1 MSKKIKMERTIKYK
15 INKDDN
21 FGSVRPF
28 FEAYPEAVEQLLQQV
43 SNRAQDVNFESLS
56 VKSLLELLSG
66 KLPTELDGRLNG
78 GTVEQFGEV
87 LHSLRDGVATFEAF
101 MKRTTP
107 PKTPE
112 SVKMAKGQEPQGLE
126 EAVLW
131 TLRTAF
137 SLHGFEDAHRLTIY
151 EYMVARKNIY
161 NEAIV
166 AYNQSMAAGAG
177 AAAARRR

>member
-1 MSKKIKMERTIKYK
+1 MERTVTFK
-15 INKDDN
+15 INKDN
-21 FGSVRPF
+21 CFGSVRPF
-28 FEAYPEAVEQLLQQV
+28 FEAYPEVVEQLLEQV
-43 SNRAQDVNFESLS
+43 PKKAQDVNFEALS

-66 KLPTELDGRLNG
+66 RMPTELDGRLNE
-78 GTVEQFGEV
+78 GTVEQFAEI
-87 LHSLRDGVATFEAF
+87 LHSLRDGVAVFEAF

-112 SVKMAKGQEPQGLE
+112 SVKMGKGQVPQGLE

-137 SLHGFEDAHRLTIY
+137 SLHGFEDAHQLSVY

-166 AYNQSMAAGAG
+166 AYNQSMAAGA
-177 AAAARRR
+177 AARRR

>member
-1 MSKKIKMERTIKYK
+1 MKRTIKYK
-15 INKDDN
+15 VGKNDN

-28 FEAYPEAVEQLLQQV
+28 FEAYPEAVEQLLRQV
-43 SNRAQDVNFESLS
+43 PKRAQDVNFEALS

-66 KLPTELDGRLNG
+66 RMPTELDGRLNE
-78 GTVEQFGEV
+78 GTVEQFGQV
-87 LHSLRDGVATFEAF
+87 LNALRDGVAVFEEF
-101 MKRTTP
+101 MERTTP

-112 SVKMAKGQEPQGLE
+112 SVKMGKGQVPQGLE

-137 SLHGFEDAHRLTIY
+137 SLHGFEDAHKLTIY

-166 AYNQSMAAGAG
+166 AYNQSMAAGA
-177 AAAARRR
+177 AARRR